1 MRTPSIGKSL
11 LAACCFL
18 LYWVV
23 GHSRIWG
30 VDAPLGTG
38 LLIAATIGLL
48 AFFGAEIRHD
58 HRSRLSSFSL
68 IVLGLIGT
76 AVLSRLAAVNP
87 TGNPARDGAIM
98 VGLLLLPV
106 VLIATGI
113 QRLVEMRRTAHPR

>member
-1 MRTPSIGKSL
+1 MRTSSIGKSL

-30 VDAPLGTG
+30 VDAPLGPG
-38 LLIAATIGLL
+38 LLIATTIGLL
-48 AFFGAEIRHD
+48 AFFGSEIRHD
-58 HRSRLSSFSL
+58 HRSRLSSLSL

-76 AVLSRLAAVNP
+76 VVLSRLATVNP

-98 VGLLLLPV
+98 VWLLLLPV
-106 VLIATGI
+106 ALIATGI
-113 QRLVEMRRTAHPR
+113 RLLLELRRTAHPR